1 MGVRVSVRAVITV
14 ACRVWGVKLLF
25 GTAFPAP
32 PRKTD
37 MLTQSH
43 GGLRRV
49 QRPGAGNGEWMKTDA
64 RGSLG

>member
-1 MGVRVSVRAVITV
+1 MGVRVSVRAVVTV

-43 GGLRRV
+43 EGCGECSGREL
-49 QRPGAGNGEWMKTDA
+49 GMGNGWGRTRVA
-64 RGSLG
+64 V